1 MERPSLYWDWTQFLF
16 LDFFHL
22 FQLMFEKFQVAGLHV
37 AVEPMLCVI
46 STGRNTAI
54 ALDVGE
60 GCSSV
65 LPICEGVTFPAAFAR
80 QDLAG
85 GDVTDYL
92 MKLLNQK
99 GYQFT
104 TSEEREMVR
113 DLKEDVAYVSVDYQ
127 NEMPSKPPASF
138 TLPDGTV
145 IEMTDEHFR
154 CSEILFQPE
163 ILGKK
168 LRGLHTMVHDSL
180 MECCMDYRRHMYCN
194 IVVNGG
200 SSMMLGFE
208 DRMTKELRKL
218 IPETSLMRV
227 VANPERAYSVWIGG
241 SILASLSWFPSRCV
255 TKQAYEEYGPCAVYR
270 WPMA

>member
-1 MERPSLYWDWTQFLF
+1 
-16 LDFFHL
+16 
-22 FQLMFEKFQVAGLHV
+22 MFERFQVGGLHMT
-37 AVEPMLCVI
+37 VEPFLSVLCM
-46 STGRNTAI
+46 GRNTAI

-65 LPICEGVTFPAAFAR
+65 LPISEGVTYPAAFAR

-85 GDVTDYL
+85 SDVTDYL

-113 DLKEDVAYVSVDYQ
+113 DAKEDVACVSLDYQ
-127 NEMPSKPPASF
+127 NEVPSKPPASY
-138 TLPDGTV
+138 TLPDGNT

-180 MECCMDYRRHMYCN
+180 MECCVDSRCNMYCN
-194 IVVNGG
+194 IILTGG
-200 SSMMLGFE
+200 CSMMPGFAE
-208 DRMTKELRKL
+208 RMTKEMRKL
-218 IPETSLMRV
+218 IPETMKMIVLSK
-227 VANPERAYSVWIGG
+227 PERAQAVWIGG
-241 SILASLSWFPSRCV
+241 SILASLSWFPSQCIS
-255 TKQAYEEYGPCAVYR
+255 KQAYEEYGPCAVYR

>member
-1 MERPSLYWDWTQFLF
+1 MPS
-16 LDFFHL
+16 
-22 FQLMFEKFQVAGLHV
+22 
-37 AVEPMLCVI
+37 VI
-46 STGRNTAI
+46 AMGRNTAI

-65 LPICEGVTFPAAFAR
+65 LPIYEGVTYPAAFAR

-85 GDVTDYL
+85 SDVTDYL

-113 DLKEDVAYVSVDYQ
+113 DVKENVACVSVDYQ
-127 NEMPSKPPASF
+127 NEVPSKPPLSY

-168 LRGLHTMVHDSL
+168 LRGLHTLIHDSL
-180 MECCMDYRRHMYCN
+180 MECCIDSRRDIYVN
-194 IVVNGG
+194 IILTGG
-200 SSMMLGFE
+200 CSMTPGLAE
-208 DRMTKELRKL
+208 RMKNEMRKL
-218 IPETSLMRV
+218 IPEKWKMNVL
-227 VANPERAYSVWIGG
+227 AYPERAFAVWIGG
-241 SILASLSWFPSRCV
+241 SILASLNLFPSRCV
-255 TKQAYEEYGPCAVYR
+255 TKQVYEEYGPCAVHR